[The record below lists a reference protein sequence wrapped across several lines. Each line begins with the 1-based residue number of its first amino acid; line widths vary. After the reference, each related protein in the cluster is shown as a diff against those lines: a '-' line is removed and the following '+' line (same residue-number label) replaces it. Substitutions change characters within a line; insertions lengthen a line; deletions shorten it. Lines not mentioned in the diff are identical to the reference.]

1 MSKNT
6 KYTPE
11 DDETRRQVEVI
22 GQTMEALVKLLERN
36 GRKVATLSVEFE
48 SGPDQHIDQHSE
60 DDSAAGA
67 DEIEAPDRNEDPPH

>member
-36 GRKVATLSVEFE
+36 GRKVATLAVEFE
-48 SGPDQHIDQHSE
+48 SGPDQHIDLRPE
-60 DDSAAGA
+60 EEPAAGA
-67 DEIEAPDRNEDPPH
+67 DDNEGSGRDEEPRH

>member
-11 DDETRRQVEVI
+11 DDETRRQVEEI
-22 GQTMEALVKLLERN
+22 GQQMEALVKLFERN

-48 SGPDQHIDQHSE
+48 SGPDQEVDLHPE
-60 DDSAAGA
+60 DDPAGGA
-67 DEIEAPDRNEDPPH
+67 DDSGGPGRDEDPLH

>member
-48 SGPDQHIDQHSE
+48 SGPDQQVDLRPE
-60 DDSAAGA
+60 EAPAAGA
-67 DEIEAPDRNEDPPH
+67 DDLEAPDRDEDPLH

>member
-48 SGPDQHIDQHSE
+48 SGPDQQVDLRLEE
-60 DDSAAGA
+60 DPAAGA
-67 DEIEAPDRNEDPPH
+67 DDLQAPDGDEDPLH

>member
-1 MSKNT
+1 MSKDT
-6 KYTPE
+6 KYAPE

-48 SGPDQHIDQHSE
+48 SDPDQQVDLRPE
-60 DDSAAGA
+60 DDPAAGA
-67 DEIEAPDRNEDPPH
+67 EDIEAPGRDEDPPH